1 MYEPFQPKHLLSL
14 SLQVSALPTP
24 DVAWYLN
31 GRLVHPDDFHKMIV
45 SEKGFHSFIFEVV
58 RAYDA
63 GTWEC
68 VAYNRA
74 GEASFTVKLDVIGMT
89 GLCLYGTAV
98 CFEGWVGSSTNICH
112 YEHPFILSSLA
123 GNCL

>member
-1 MYEPFQPKHLLSL
+1 MGPFRYKPEYHFLPL
-14 SLQVSALPTP
+14 SLQVSGLPAP

-58 RAYDA
+58 RTYDA

-89 GLCLYGTAV
+89 ELHL
-98 CFEGWVGSSTNICH
+98 FRN
-112 YEHPFILSSLA
+112 
-123 GNCL
+123 